1 MADYVINWPT
11 NPSADDGTDKVIYD
25 DRLWQWDGDKWVL
38 QGSAAFIPV
47 KGDEGEKGDVGETGP
62 QGQIGPAGL
71 QGVQGIQGPA
81 GTGLNFLG
89 VKENVQALPDTADNY
104 GDSWVIENP
113 SGYDEPRVY
122 TWGETQSGPDG
133 WIDMGPIVGAQGIP
147 GTAGKDGLQ
156 GPKGDPGEVKVVEVT
171 GAPAKGPRGRLYI
184 DNNNML
190 YVTTGI

>member
-1 MADYVINWPT
+1 MADYVISWPL
-11 NPSADDGTDKVIYD
+11 NPNADDGTDKVIYD
-25 DRLWQWDGDKWVL
+25 DRLWIWDGDKWVL

-47 KGDEGEKGDVGETGP
+47 KGDTGLT
-62 QGQIGPAGL
+62 GSDGPAGPAGQVGPAGV
-71 QGVQGIQGPA
+71 QGIQGIQGPA

-89 VKENVQALPDTADNY
+89 VKDTVQDLPTSGDNY

-113 SGYDEPRVY
+113 GADDGNPRVY
-122 TWGETQSGPDG
+122 SWGEDDNNDS
-133 WIDMGPIVGAQGIP
+133 WIDMGPIVGAQGVP
-147 GTAGKDGLQ
+147 GENGKDGLK

-190 YVTTGI
+190 YVTTGV